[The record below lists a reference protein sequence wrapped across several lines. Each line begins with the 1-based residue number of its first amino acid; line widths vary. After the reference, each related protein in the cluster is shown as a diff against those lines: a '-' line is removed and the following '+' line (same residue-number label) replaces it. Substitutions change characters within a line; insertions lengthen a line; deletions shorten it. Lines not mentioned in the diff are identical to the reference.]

1 VRKLRSSHFLQVQ
14 EEKQNN
20 VSSIEEY
27 RCFDIMFPE
36 ENRSK

>member
-14 EEKQNN
+14 EEKQKNLT
-20 VSSIEEY
+20 SIEEY
-27 RCFDIMFPE
+27 SCFDIMFPE